1 MGKVWKLS
9 GKHIWLLKGK
19 TVHPRKLTCN
29 LEIFPSKRRN
39 IDPNYY
45 FVVPCYFSGMYLQG
59 PRASH
64 VIFKSTVPISMI
76 DWVSQKSKSKKKVIL
91 NSSSHIS
98 LQPFITGI
106 YSIQSYIYWVDDH
119 DIYSYF
125 NMTYM
130 HIWMFPKIVGFPP
143 NHPIFNRCF
152 PLIYKPSILGEKNP
166 LFLVQHPY
174 IHAMGLCFKIR
185 NHHNGASKRCESTK
199 AWPGRRRDG
208 WPVDASC
215 LMELCVSVENKENTL
230 GKLAD
235 IPNTKKHMKKKTKHA
250 NMLEFCP
257 YNQNPISTYA
267 QLFARSA
274 PYLFNVCNLR
284 LCTSYFTL
292 TKNRT
297 EHVFMSST
305 VNGLV
310 HVQPAPAMA
319 KPGPRACALLRR
331 CPWKKTSL
339 IRPYQGTRVVDI
351 RGGDL
356 SGGNRSP

>member
-1 MGKVWKLS
+1 MGEKHPYFWFNTHIYMPWGCVSKSGTTTTVHQNAAKAPRRDQAAEEMDGQWTPHVWWS
-9 GKHIWLLKGK
+9 CVYLLKIKK
-19 TVHPRKLTCN
+19 TPWGN
-29 LEIFPSKRRN
+29 WP
-39 IDPNYY
+39 
-45 FVVPCYFSGMYLQG
+45 
-59 PRASH
+59 
-64 VIFKSTVPISMI
+64 
-76 DWVSQKSKSKKKVIL
+76 
-91 NSSSHIS
+91 
-98 LQPFITGI
+98 
-106 YSIQSYIYWVDDH
+106 
-119 DIYSYF
+119 
-125 NMTYM
+125 TY
-130 HIWMFPKIVGFPP
+130 
-143 NHPIFNRCF
+143 
-152 PLIYKPSILGEKNP
+152 
-166 LFLVQHPY
+166 Q
-174 IHAMGLCFKIR
+174 
-185 NHHNGASKRCESTK
+185 TQ
-199 AWPGRRRDG
+199 
-208 WPVDASC
+208 
-215 LMELCVSVENKENTL
+215 
-230 GKLAD
+230 
-235 IPNTKKHMKKKTKHA
+235 KKHMKKKTKHA